1 MMRRRH
7 GCFRH
12 FGSALIVGC
21 LCPALA
27 QAGAIRIL
35 PKAEILKAR
44 ITVGDVAVLR
54 DFDPEL
60 TREMRAVVLAE
71 ISRAGGKRIVHANEI
86 SQLLKAAGANL
97 ADVRIYGS
105 LRCEVARLMVQQL
118 GESVVSRSAKRQAA
132 GHAAGHQHAHR
143 AAGTHQSHRSQA
155 SSTRHASYRA
165 GHHHACSHGHQHARS
180 SHAAANGIPQG
191 NQGVQPPTD
200 TLESAVRSFIQAR
213 IPDLNGEIDVALNR
227 RIDLL
232 REVAQSGVGQP
243 TFEVHERDPIR
254 LGLVGLEVDIYQAGQ
269 RVKTLPVVAQVEL
282 LRQVLVARRPINRG
296 QTVSQRDLRVEK
308 RRFDS
313 LDGVGL
319 SDTELAIGYEAT
331 RFIPEGDMLTARA
344 LKEQPLIRR
353 GETVK
358 ILISGGGVQITT
370 LGKAQKEGALGDVI
384 PVAKNGSHRK
394 RDIIDAMVTGPG
406 VVTFGRPDLVA
417 QR

>member
-35 PKAEILKAR
+35 PQAEILKAR

-71 ISRAGGKRIVHANEI
+71 VSRAGGKRVVHANEI

-105 LRCEVARLMVQQL
+105 LRCEVTRLKVQQV
-118 GESVVSRSAKRQAA
+118 GTSTPHGAQRQVPGNAV
-132 GHAAGHQHAHR
+132 GHAHAHR
-143 AAGTHQSHRSQA
+143 ASKRSHTHRSHT
-155 SSTRHASYRA
+155 SSARHASPRA
-165 GHHHACSHGHQHARS
+165 GHHHACSHSHQHTGVGHGS
-180 SHAAANGIPQG
+180 ANGIPQR
-191 NQGVQPPTD
+191 NQHVQPPTD
-200 TLESAVRSFIQAR
+200 SLEAAVRSFIEAR

-232 REVAQSGVGQP
+232 REVAQSGAGQP
-243 TFEVHERDPIR
+243 SFEVHERDPIR
-254 LGLVGLEVDIYQAGQ
+254 LGLVGLEVDVYQGGQ

-282 LRQVLVARRPINRG
+282 LRPVLVARRPINRG

-319 SDTELAIGYEAT
+319 SDMELAIGYEAT

-358 ILISGGGVQITT
+358 ILIGGGGVQITT

-406 VVTFGRPDLVA
+406 VVTFGRSDLVA

>member
-12 FGSALIVGC
+12 FGIALLVGC
-21 LCPALA
+21 WMPAIA

-35 PKAEILKAR
+35 PKAEILKSR

-71 ISRAGGKRIVHANEI
+71 ISRAGSGRVVHAREI
-86 SQLLKAAGANL
+86 SHLLEAAGANL

-105 LRCEVARLMVQQL
+105 LRCEVTRLKVQQV
-118 GESVVSRSAKRQAA
+118 GDSVAARSAKQPAA
-132 GHAAGHQHAHR
+132 MRTTHHQHTHR
-143 AAGTHQSHRSQA
+143 ATGNTHSHRASNRTPVSRQSHSH
-155 SSTRHASYRA
+155 S
-165 GHHHACSHGHQHARS
+165 CSHGHQHARGGYES
-180 SHAAANGIPQG
+180 ANGIPQR
-191 NQGVQPPTD
+191 NHRVQPPTD
-200 TLESAVRSFIQAR
+200 SLEAAVQLFIQAR
-213 IPDLNGEIDVALNR
+213 MPDLDGEIDVALNR

-232 REVAQSGVGQP
+232 REVAESGAGRPSFQ
-243 TFEVHERDPIR
+243 VHERDPIR
-254 LGLVGLEVDIYQAGQ
+254 LGLVGLEVDIYQGGQ

-282 LRQVLVARRPINRG
+282 LRPVLVARRPINRG

-313 LDGVGL
+313 LEGIGL
-319 SDTELAIGYEAT
+319 SEMELAVGYEAT
-331 RFIPEGDMLTARA
+331 RFIPEGDMLSVRA
-344 LKEQPLIRR
+344 LKEPPLIRR
-353 GETVK
+353 GATVK
-358 ILISGGGVQITT
+358 ILISGGGVQITA